1 MVDRTQRLTTK
12 VKHGR
17 IRTLSLVLLPLATY
31 SFTPK
36 AFTTLPSLSHLKPYR
51 NDESEKPLSRFGQ
64 LFMSSEVNDD
74 KRTNDKELDKTRG
87 PNVVSKLWQTIQEE
101 MELWKKLPPFNVE
114 DTSLLFY
121 DVFLIV
127 NLALSIS
134 FWVTHRMD
142 LAFLPSALSEGSLMS
157 LLWIFAGLYNGAF
170 LFSAKDGH
178 FGSTDERGGPKAA
191 ALLGFLTFLNAINL
205 RLVVAFAMALAQ
217 HRPVGSTAGEQI
229 MVLEMGFGLVL
240 MSVFRYIHSSMV
252 PRI

>member
-1 MVDRTQRLTTK
+1 LIKMVDRTRKVTTK
-12 VKHGR
+12 LNHGW

-31 SFTPK
+31 GFTPK
-36 AFTTLPSLSHLKPYR
+36 AFTTSPCLSNVKPYR
-51 NDESEKPLSRFGQ
+51 NDESGKPLSRFRQ
-64 LFMSSEVNDD
+64 LSMSSEVNDD
-74 KRTNDKELDKTRG
+74 KRTHDKELDDASG
-87 PNVVSKLWQTIQEE
+87 PNAVSKLWQTIQEE
-101 MELWKKLPPFNVE
+101 VELWKKLPPFNVE

-134 FWVTHRMD
+134 FWVTHRMN

-157 LLWIFAGLYNGAF
+157 LLWIFAVLV
-170 LFSAKDGH
+170 SAKDGH
-178 FGSTDERGGPKAA
+178 FGSTDERAGPKAA

-217 HRPVGSTAGEQI
+217 HRPVGSTAEEEI